1 MSIEWGVSLVTALHC
16 LCVTDWWHPPLCP
29 GDMCSHIFKCH
40 HPGDERVRDYKYH
53 IWSHGANIFNTF
65 SPCLVFSLQWLTEER
80 LAWAEVSQ
88 THSELSARRGGT
100 TNYKAR
106 LGHGPQSRL
115 DTSSISSMA
124 HSQLS
129 STFFKR
135 LTHSHRSHFRL
146 VYHDTHMMTNEHDI
160 SSNLKV

>member
-1 MSIEWGVSLVTALHC
+1 MWALHENKSLLEGQFAIVLQQISINCCPYSYSGKCQLSERGVSLVTALHC
-16 LCVTDWWHPPLCP
+16 LCVTDWWHP

-100 TNYKAR
+100 QTIK
-106 LGHGPQSRL
+106 PDL
-115 DTSSISSMA
+115 DTDRRA
-124 HSQLS
+124 
-129 STFFKR
+129 
-135 LTHSHRSHFRL
+135 
-146 VYHDTHMMTNEHDI
+146 D
-160 SSNLKV
+160 